1 MKLNYRL
8 QGNRRQNSDPVILL
22 IHGLFG
28 SLDNLG
34 VLARDLQQDY
44 QTLQI
49 DVRNHGLSPHSPEMN
64 YQVMAEDILALCREL
79 SLDKISLIGHS
90 MGGKI
95 SMKLT
100 ELAPELIRQLVVID
114 IAPVDYKESHHDDVF
129 AALNAVTQAG
139 MQQRTEAA
147 TIMRKMN
154 LHEGVI
160 QFLLKS
166 FHSGEWRFNLPVLQQ
181 CYRDIIGW
189 QDVPAWDHPMIFI
202 RGELSPYIQ
211 DSYRSEIARQFP
223 QAKAYVVAG
232 CGHWVHAEKP
242 QHVIRI
248 VRNFFAS

>member
-8 QGNRRQNSDPVILL
+8 QGNGQIIVL

-44 QTLQI
+44 QILQV
-49 DVRNHGLSPHSPEMN
+49 DLRNHGLSPHSSEMD
-64 YQVMAEDILALCREL
+64 YQVMAEDLLTLLNELALENITL
-79 SLDKISLIGHS
+79 VGHS
-90 MGGKI
+90 MGGKVA
-95 SMKLT
+95 MKLT
-100 ELAPELIRQLVVID
+100 ELAPALIKQLVVID
-114 IAPVDYKESHHDDVF
+114 IAPVAYQESHHDDVF
-129 AALNAVTQAG
+129 AALNAVTQSG
-139 MQQRTEAA
+139 VQQRSEASE
-147 TIMRKMN
+147 IMRQLN

-166 FHSGEWRFNLPVLQQ
+166 FHAGEWRFNLPVLQQ
-181 CYRDIIGW
+181 RYGDIIGW
-189 QDVPAWDHPMIFI
+189 QTVPEWNKPVIFI

-211 DSYRSEIARQFP
+211 DSYRTAIAHQFP
-223 QAKAYVVAG
+223 QARAYVVAG

-248 VRNFFAS
+248 IRKFLQN